1 MLIKANR
8 NYRVTTNSHLR
19 FRKYKNLIES
29 MAIVHPEQVWISDIT
44 YIGGQGNAYLSLI
57 TDAYSKQIMGLRP
70 LSNSLATE
78 SLPKALRMA
87 NKNRKYRNKPLIHHS
102 DKRL

>member
-1 MLIKANR
+1 MD
-8 NYRVTTNSHLR
+8 
-19 FRKYKNLIES
+19 
-29 MAIVHPEQVWISDIT
+29 IVHPEQVWIPDIT

-57 TDAYSKQIMGLRP
+57 TDAYSKQIMGYDH
-70 LSNSLATE
+70 SNSLATE